1 MKEPRQRRE
10 YHLVVNEEA
19 DAPALL
25 APDTGLSRGQIKRA
39 MANGAL
45 WLEREGRVSR
55 LRRAGRRLQK
65 GDRLH
70 LYFDPLIQQMEPPP
84 ARLLADEGDW
94 SVWFKPP
101 GMFSQGSRWGDHCA
115 IARWAE
121 THLEPGRNAFIVHRL
136 DRAASGLILLA
147 HARRSA
153 RELSQLF
160 RERAICKEY
169 RVLVH
174 GRFPEKMQQFDAD
187 LDGRRALTR
196 ARLLAFDAAENRS
209 LLAVEIDTGRKHQ
222 IRRHL
227 ADAGFPVV
235 GDRLYGDDGTQ
246 DLKLQAVRLAFTT
259 ASGRQYDYR
268 LPRELLLGA

>member
-1 MKEPRQRRE
+1 MKETRQRRE
-10 YHLVVNEEA
+10 YHLVVNQEA

-25 APDTGLSRGQIKRA
+25 APETGLSRGQIKRA

-45 WLEREGRVSR
+45 WLERRGSVAR
-55 LRRAGRRLQK
+55 LRRAGRRLHE

-70 LYFDPLIQQMEPPP
+70 LYFDPAIQRMEPPP
-84 ARLLADEGDW
+84 ARLLADEGQW

-121 THLEPGRNAFIVHRL
+121 THLEPRRNAFIVHRL
-136 DRAASGLILLA
+136 DRAASGLILVA
-147 HARRSA
+147 HTRRSA

-160 RERAICKEY
+160 RERAVHKEY
-169 RVLVH
+169 RVLVR
-174 GRFPEKMQQFDAD
+174 GRFPEKTQQFDAD

-196 ARLLAFDAAENRS
+196 ARLLAFDETKNLS

-227 ADAGFPVV
+227 SAARFPVL
-235 GDRLYGDDGTQ
+235 GDRLYGDDDTE
-246 DLKLQAVRLAFTT
+246 DLKLQAVRLAFAT

-268 LPRELLLGA
+268 LPAELLLGL